1 MKAKRTILMLGIA
14 VMLASCSNDDG
25 LQETN
30 ESAKN
35 VVTFTATLDDRMKTR
50 AIGDDDNSAVDCAIV
65 EVYSDSDATQK
76 VGDRVTVYKGT
87 DGKFTFVI
95 PNLIAGQKYTFLFWA
110 YCRRMMDYNVTDLKN
125 VRMEHA
131 GRSSWV
137 AYSLATTLTPE
148 EISQQGVQLKH
159 AVAKVTM
166 QTTTALT
173 ASDEIFLYCPRYPSF
188 NILTN
193 SATGTPDTSHYLRAG
208 GNNWNAGDII
218 QYMYVFG
225 TNETQTVSIQYGSR
239 PTRKVITNVP
249 INPNKHVIIKGD
261 FTQIGLTDANF
272 SVTFDENWG
281 DGATGF

>member
-14 VMLASCSNDDG
+14 AMLASCSNDDG

-65 EVYSDSDATQK
+65 EVYSDSDAKQK
-76 VGDRVTVYKGT
+76 VGESVKVYKGT

-95 PNLIAGQKYTFLFWA
+95 PNLIARKEYTFLFFAW
-110 YCRRMMDYNVTDLKN
+110 CHSDHYNVNDLKN
-125 VRMEHA
+125 VTFDTS
-131 GRSSWV
+131 GLGFCV

-159 AVAKVTM
+159 ATAKVTM

-173 ASDEIFLYCPRYPSF
+173 ASDEIFLYCPIYKSF
-188 NILTN
+188 NVLTN
-193 SATGTPDTSHYLRAG
+193 SATGTPDTETYMRVAG
-208 GNNWNAGDII
+208 KRWNAGGYIRSE
-218 QYMYVFG
+218 YVFG
-225 TNETQTVSIQYGSR
+225 TNETQTVSIKYGDR

-249 INPNKHVIIKGD
+249 FNPNKHVIIKGD
-261 FTQIGLTDANF
+261 FKQIGLTDANI